1 MKTSISMHIPSSIS
15 ASANVADFESIII
28 PTDSAWNPDLTDSTD
43 SMSIASKSQ
52 VSLDVPNI
60 FKGIDYVIFSWERKR
75 EIFTLIPQFYSLN
88 LRKTFHIFALRKK
101 LHNQCLDC
109 YNSFVLFN

>member
-1 MKTSISMHIPSSIS
+1 MKTSISMPSSTS
-15 ASANVADFESIII
+15 ASANVADSESII

-43 SMSIASKSQ
+43 SVSIASKSQ

-60 FKGIDYVIFSWERKR
+60 FKGIDYVIFSWEQKR
-75 EIFTLIPQFYSLN
+75 EVFTLIPQFYSLN
-88 LRKTFHIFALRKK
+88 LRKTFRIFALIVRKK

-109 YNSFVLFN
+109 YNSFVLFS